1 MNILTNWIFWIIIA
15 ALVFVIALIGY
26 LSESIKKNKK
36 AEENNDSV
44 NDANVENNAVLTSE
58 TQSVDNTSSI
68 VSDFNVMPEIN
79 SNSVS
84 QPSDVI
90 SNSSLDSDVFDVPST
105 LETPATSVE
114 QTPVVET
121 PVASVEQTPV
131 VETPVASVEQ
141 TPVVETPVASV
152 EQTPVVKT
160 PVASVEQTPVVET
173 PVAPIEQSSVVET
186 PATIEPDSVFTAN
199 IDKPISNTPT
209 PVPAEPAPVIE
220 PTQIPA
226 DVNSE
231 VKMEN
236 QTVSSRDDIE
246 TL

>member
-44 NDANVENNAVLTSE
+44 NDANVENNAVLTTE
-58 TQSVDNTSSI
+58 TKSVDNTSSI
-68 VSDFNVMPEIN
+68 DSDFNVMPEIN

-105 LETPATSVE
+105 LETSA
-114 QTPVVET
+114 
-121 PVASVEQTPV
+121 ASVEQTPV

-141 TPVVETPVASV
+141 TPVVETPVASL
-152 EQTPVVKT
+152 
-160 PVASVEQTPVVET
+160 EQTPVVET
-173 PVAPIEQSSVVET
+173 SVAPIEQSSVVET

-199 IDKPISNTPT
+199 IDKAISNTPT
-209 PVPAEPAPVIE
+209 PVPAKPAPVIE

-236 QTVSSRDDIE
+236 QTVSPSDDIE